1 MVGAAALLM
10 VGGLPAGCGGPAGAS
25 AEKSPEAAGL
35 NREAAGRVG
44 VEVSVYTVETS
55 DCVAAVLGPAA
66 GIEPAT
72 QTPGSALEAWHG
84 SGLRVVRIPA
94 SKVAEVVDAL
104 EAGGMGGAGGVG
116 GRQVTRQ
123 TLRPGAAWVEA
134 VREEGSAEARVVAL
148 HDSRF
153 RASRGWLRL
162 LARCWPEPSVA
173 EEGGGVHGTAE
184 MRMRIELVPQAAEAP
199 GGGGGGGVG
208 EGGGDAWARSIT
220 PATTTSSAEE
230 QGLVIRRLLAT
241 FVMKPG
247 EALAVVYESP
257 DTDWA
262 RASTGAMSPE
272 GEGNGP
278 GKSTEPG
285 GGVPSGAGL
294 QADPAPAAL
303 GEVRRGGAR
312 RTDGGGAAPE
322 PGASGATGRIEGQP
336 SGAVLGPAEVFRV
349 PLLGELLLGTG
360 PDPSS
365 RRRVVLL
372 VPRGAR
378 EFRLLGR

>member
-1 MVGAAALLM
+1 
-10 VGGLPAGCGGPAGAS
+10 
-25 AEKSPEAAGL
+25 
-35 NREAAGRVG
+35 
-44 VEVSVYTVETS
+44 
-55 DCVAAVLGPAA
+55 
-66 GIEPAT
+66 
-72 QTPGSALEAWHG
+72 
-84 SGLRVVRIPA
+84 
-94 SKVAEVVDAL
+94 
-104 EAGGMGGAGGVG
+104 
-116 GRQVTRQ
+116 VTRQ
-123 TLRPGAAWVEA
+123 ILRPGAAWVEA

-148 HDSRF
+148 HDSKF

-162 LARCWPEPSVA
+162 LARCWPEPSVG
-173 EEGGGVHGTAE
+173 ESGDEVTGVAE

-199 GGGGGGGVG
+199 GAGGGGA
-208 EGGGDAWARSIT
+208 EDAWARSIT
-220 PATTTSSAEE
+220 PATATSSADE

-262 RASTGAMSPE
+262 RASTGAMSPGVE
-272 GEGNGP
+272 RGGP
-278 GKSTEPG
+278 AHAAAKAGDE
-285 GGVPSGAGL
+285 PSGVG
-294 QADPAPAAL
+294 DRMDTAPAAL
-303 GEVRRGGAR
+303 GEVRRSGAR
-312 RTDGGGAAPE
+312 GPESGGAAT
-322 PGASGATGRIEGQP
+322 ASGESVAAGRLDGQAP
-336 SGAVLGPAEVFRV
+336 GMVHGPAEVFRV

>member
-1 MVGAAALLM
+1 M
-10 VGGLPAGCGGPAGAS
+10 
-25 AEKSPEAAGL
+25 
-35 NREAAGRVG
+35 G

-55 DCVAAVLGPAA
+55 DRVAAVLGPAA
-66 GIEPAT
+66 GLEPAT
-72 QTPGSALEAWHG
+72 RGSDGALEAWHG

-94 SKVAEVVDAL
+94 SRVAGIVEAL

-123 TLRPGAAWVEA
+123 ILRPGAAWVEA
-134 VREEGSAEARVVAL
+134 VREDGSAEARVVAL
-148 HDSRF
+148 HDSKF
-153 RASRGWLRL
+153 RACRGWLRL
-162 LARCWPEPSVA
+162 LARCWPEP
-173 EEGGGVHGTAE
+173 GVGESGDEVTGVAE

-199 GGGGGGGVG
+199 GAGGGGA
-208 EGGGDAWARSIT
+208 EDAWARSIT

-262 RASTGAMSPE
+262 RASTGAMSPG
-272 GEGNGP
+272 GEG
-278 GKSTEPG
+278 G
-285 GGVPSGAGL
+285 GSADPATNAGGETSGAGDRMD
-294 QADPAPAAL
+294 AAPAAL

-312 RTDGGGAAPE
+312 GPEGDVAATARGAFGVA
-322 PGASGATGRIEGQP
+322 GRVEVQP
-336 SGAVLGPAEVFRV
+336 SGTVLGPAEVFRV

>member
-1 MVGAAALLM
+1 MVLL
-10 VGGLPAGCGGPAGAS
+10 GFWGLTAGCGGPSGSGTGKS
-25 AEKSPEAAGL
+25 AEAGSL
-35 NREAAGRVG
+35 TREASGRVG

-55 DCVAAVLGPAA
+55 DRVAAVLGPGAGLDSAA
-66 GIEPAT
+66 QIRD
-72 QTPGSALEAWHG
+72 SAVEAWHG

-94 SKVAEVVDAL
+94 SRVAGIVEAL

-162 LARCWPEPSVA
+162 LARCWPEPSVG
-173 EEGGGVHGTAE
+173 EEGGEAAGLAE
-184 MRMRIELVPQAAEAP
+184 MRMRIEMVPQAAEAP
-199 GGGGGGGVG
+199 GAGSGGA
-208 EGGGDAWARSIT
+208 GDAWARSLT
-220 PATTTSSAEE
+220 PSTTTSSAEE

-262 RASTGAMSPE
+262 RASTGAMSP
-272 GEGNGP
+272 GVD
-278 GKSTEPG
+278 G
-285 GGVPSGAGL
+285 GGPADAATNAGGAGSGAGDRMN
-294 QADPAPAAL
+294 AAPAAL
-303 GEVRRGGAR
+303 GEVRRGGAQGTEGDR
-312 RTDGGGAAPE
+312 AATVRSTFAAAGSVE
-322 PGASGATGRIEGQP
+322 MQP